1 MIKEA
6 DQIANKFRKS
16 FINEGKSVLK
26 EGMQIKDES
35 SGNTFKVTIPKN
47 SLGYKEF
54 IKTGTSSAFTDDPE
68 IFSQKYCKS
77 SPEGITFEF
86 SVRSSI
92 AKKFISTVSM
102 IERNGH
108 GDVEDLCSELLSAID
123 RATAA
128 PTVNDIKANR
138 KSERPPYEP
147 LNETIYTLSKSGE
160 LRSTNN
166 TSLDEALDTLN
177 SKSVLITT
185 KDLKALYESKMM
197 ATVGEYEE
205 EQDPQ
210 ELHMVAG
217 ELDSI
222 CENVE
227 FLKMQVMEG
236 HDWPAWAFQHLNVAC
251 DNIEEVTTY
260 FKAEKDPYMD
270 QYEDEGM
277 YTEEP
282 NSYDNI
288 GVVGEAKK
296 KKPSAG
302 LTKKQK
308 SAVVKKAEKG
318 EDIGKKGKGFEKL
331 ADKAAKEY
339 GSEEAGK
346 RVAASAMWKNIK
358 RK

>member
-16 FINEGKSVLK
+16 FLNEGAVVNVKSLNQQSSDSFFTLNS
-26 EGMQIKDES
+26 EGQIS
-35 SGNTFKVTIPKN
+35 NV
-47 SLGYKEF
+47 
-54 IKTGTSSAFTDDPE
+54 
-68 IFSQKYCKS
+68 SQ
-77 SPEGITFEF
+77 
-86 SVRSSI
+86 
-92 AKKFISTVSM
+92 
-102 IERNGH
+102 
-108 GDVEDLCSELLSAID
+108 
-123 RATAA
+123 
-128 PTVNDIKANR
+128 
-138 KSERPPYEP
+138 
-147 LNETIYTLSKSGE
+147 
-160 LRSTNN
+160 

-177 SKSVLITT
+177 SKSVLITI

-288 GVVGEAKK
+288 GVVGEVKK

-318 EDIGKKGKGFEKL
+318 EDIGKPGKTFEKI
-331 ADKAAKEY
+331 AKKAGGGEKGE
-339 GSEEAGK
+339 K
-346 RVAASAMWKNIK
+346 IAASVMWKNIK